1 MFKKKN
7 PRLEEET
14 EEKAARNS
22 RKYSLLRWKNLK
34 QSTSEDEAKF
44 RQQMQENKIGFK
56 DGLAMT
62 LAAFLVIVLPAALI
76 LIGGCLL
83 VMLLLGVL

>member
-1 MFKKKN
+1 MFKKKKDAVSN
-7 PRLEEET
+7 ET
-14 EEKAARNS
+14 EEKRPF
-22 RKYSLLRWKNLK
+22 LLLNRWRNLK
-34 QSTSEDEAKF
+34 KATAEDEEKF
-44 RQQMQENKIGFK
+44 RQRMQENQVGFK

-76 LIGGCLL
+76 LTGSCLL